1 MRQLQA
7 VINQTNMVAMS
18 RLLATTIGTNML
30 QFLQA
35 VAPHGSAVGG
45 LGAATSLEVGKGF
58 DTDQIAK
65 LKDACGVRDAHQI
78 PPIWYIIEKSKGK
91 TFDTY

>member
-1 MRQLQA
+1 
-7 VINQTNMVAMS
+7 MS